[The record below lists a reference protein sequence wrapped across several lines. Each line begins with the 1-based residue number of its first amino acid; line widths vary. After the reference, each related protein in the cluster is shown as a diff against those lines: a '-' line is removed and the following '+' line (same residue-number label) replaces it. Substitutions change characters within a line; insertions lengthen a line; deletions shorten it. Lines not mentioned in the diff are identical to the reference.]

1 MFLKTGMRERTF
13 KPKVY
18 AYLDKFIE
26 SDIVL
31 VNCHVY
37 SDFQVHVSVV
47 WWAECPIN
55 SVYVNIK
62 LTGHAGIYCGIPYVS
77 PTQSTRHD
85 TPTTTLLFLQ
95 RSQPGSTQVDQ
106 RLHIRRQWIE
116 IRAFGSAVR
125 VRQRAHANRVLW
137 NRGEPC
143 AKCTRQRC
151 VNNSYCIERGNWC
164 RYSAVRACSNLCPS
178 ILILQT
184 YDAHLILSEY
194 MQAASKYINR
204 TCDISFNVTA
214 LVSMSNN
221 ESAASAEVWVLKQ
234 RLSNREIEELSS
246 GGCNTTSVVL
256 QLSPTSDGV
265 ATPSHSRV
273 TLERDDLKKDTWI
286 RFDNL
291 TDLYTKWIGDQTG
304 GIQRLTISAPEGCS
318 SARLGFVASASD
330 TSERKPILVVFINDY
345 HPAADFDGRIVP
357 DGNFGLQKNST
368 APNSLVKR
376 YQPTQPEAGQLSA
389 CHLVPS
395 QVK

>member
-1 MFLKTGMRERTF
+1 MSRLRNLRATILLLLLCFFCREVNLAPLRLTNVFIYGVSGSKYEPLEALYECVKEHTPIECYGIEANLVRSVLGNGALIIAIASSGETG
-13 KPKVY
+13 V
-18 AYLDKFIE
+18 
-26 SDIVL
+26 
-31 VNCHVY
+31 
-37 SDFQVHVSVV
+37 
-47 WWAECPIN
+47 
-55 SVYVNIK
+55 
-62 LTGHAGIYCGIPYVS
+62 
-77 PTQSTRHD
+77 
-85 TPTTTLLFLQ
+85 
-95 RSQPGSTQVDQ
+95 
-106 RLHIRRQWIE
+106 
-116 IRAFGSAVR
+116 
-125 VRQRAHANRVLW
+125 
-137 NRGEPC
+137 
-143 AKCTRQRC
+143 
-151 VNNSYCIERGNWC
+151 
-164 RYSAVRACSNLCPS
+164 
-178 ILILQT
+178 
-184 YDAHLILSEY
+184 
-194 MQAASKYINR
+194 ASKYIDR

-286 RFDNL
+286 RFGNL

-330 TSERKPILVVFINDY
+330 TSEREPILVVFINDY

-395 QVK
+395 QIDLTDLGFNADSFLEDPKIEFNLCVGTCPNPASNSPLYAMAADHTSFLYYLRTRDAARTYPAPCCAPSSYGAATLRKYTNSVFSIWTIRTATAKSCSCVG